1 LDKSLKMSHLI
12 APSILTANFLELRLA
27 IEMINGS
34 EADWLHLDIMD
45 GVFVPNMTFGFP
57 VIKLIKEI
65 STKPLDTHLMIVEP
79 DRHLER
85 FRDAGADMLT
95 VHYEACTHLDRTIDT
110 IKSLGM
116 KAGVAINPHTSVR
129 LLENVMPD
137 LDLVLNMTVNPG
149 YGAQSFI
156 EYSYQKIRQLR
167 EMIDESGSKAL
178 IQIDGGVGLGNLAG
192 LKKAGVDVFVVGN
205 TVFASDD
212 PVKTIQQLKEI

>member
-1 LDKSLKMSHLI
+1 MSHLI
-12 APSILTANFLELRLA
+12 APSILTANFLELRSA

-57 VIKLIKEI
+57 IIKLIKEI

-85 FRDAGADMLT
+85 FRDAGVDMLT

-129 LLENVMPD
+129 LLENVLPD

-167 EMIDESGSKAL
+167 EMIDQSGSKAL
-178 IQIDGGVGLGNLAG
+178 IQIDGGVGLDNLAG
-192 LKKAGVDVFVVGN
+192 LKEAGVDVFVVGN

-212 PVKTIQQLKEI
+212 PVKTIQQLKAI

>member
-1 LDKSLKMSHLI
+1 MSHLI
-12 APSILTANFLELRLA
+12 APSILTANFLELRKEV
-27 IEMINGS
+27 EMINGS

-79 DRHLER
+79 DRHLES
-85 FRDAGADMLT
+85 FLAAGADMLT

-116 KAGVAINPHTSVR
+116 KAGVAINPHTSVQ
-129 LLENVMPD
+129 LLENILPD

-149 YGAQSFI
+149 YGGQSLI
-156 EYSYQKIRQLR
+156 EYSYRKIRQLR
-167 EMIDESGSKAL
+167 ELIAKTGSNAL
-178 IQIDGGVGLGNLAG
+178 IQIDGGVGLGNLAS
-192 LKKAGVDVFVVGN
+192 LKEAGVDVFVVGN

-212 PVKTIQQLKEI
+212 PLQTIKQLKEI

>member
-1 LDKSLKMSHLI
+1 MSHMI
-12 APSILTANFLELRLA
+12 APSILTANFLELRAA

-57 VIKLIKEI
+57 IIKLIKEI

-79 DRHLER
+79 DRHLES

-129 LLENVMPD
+129 LLENILPD

-149 YGAQSFI
+149 YGAQSLI
-156 EYSYQKIRQLR
+156 EYSYRKIRQLR
-167 EMIDESGSKAL
+167 ELIEKTGSSAL
-178 IQIDGGVGLGNLAG
+178 IQIDGGVGLGNLAS

-205 TVFASDD
+205 TVFSSDD
-212 PVKTIQQLKEI
+212 PVQTISRLKEI

>member
-1 LDKSLKMSHLI
+1 MSHLI

-57 VIKLIKEI
+57 IIKLIKEI

-129 LLENVMPD
+129 LLENVLPD

-167 EMIDESGSKAL
+167 EMIDQSGSKAL
-178 IQIDGGVGLGNLAG
+178 IQIDGGVGLGNLAS

>member
-1 LDKSLKMSHLI
+1 MSHLI
-12 APSILTANFLELRLA
+12 APSILTANFLELRKEV
-27 IEMINGS
+27 EMVNGS

-45 GVFVPNMTFGFP
+45 GVFVPNMTFGFHI
-57 VIKLIKEI
+57 IKLIKEI

-79 DRHLER
+79 DRHLES
-85 FRDAGADMLT
+85 FLAAGADMLT

-116 KAGVAINPHTSVR
+116 KAGVAINPHTSVQ
-129 LLENVMPD
+129 LLENILPD

-149 YGAQSFI
+149 YGAQSLI
-156 EYSYQKIRQLR
+156 EYSYRKIRQLR
-167 EMIDESGSKAL
+167 ELIAKTGSNAL

-192 LKKAGVDVFVVGN
+192 LKEAGVDVFVVGN

-212 PVKTIQQLKEI
+212 PLQTIKQLKEI